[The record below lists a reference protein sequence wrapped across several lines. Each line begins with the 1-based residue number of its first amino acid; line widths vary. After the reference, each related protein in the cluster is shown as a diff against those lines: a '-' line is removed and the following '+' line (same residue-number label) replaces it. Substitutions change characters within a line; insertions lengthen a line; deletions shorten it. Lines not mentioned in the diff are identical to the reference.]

1 VGLGTCGPT
10 RHRHLLFP
18 RQRERE
24 SAGKDDRS
32 PPAPA
37 PHLFRFALL
46 PEMPS
51 LLTLSC
57 LYKVEEG
64 AALPTTTSST
74 APRVASLRPP
84 PPSQAHQSPWVPS
97 RPFAHRP
104 PLLLRLWIRSN
115 ADCFLFV
122 FFFSLARFPRAGKIK
137 IGINGEPP
145 LPHLFASRRVVGFR
159 IARSSDFGALRAR
172 GAPLAQVSEGSAGSS
187 PGSPSSAPTSTSSPS
202 TTPSSPPT
210 TWRVPPASV

>member
-1 VGLGTCGPT
+1 V
-10 RHRHLLFP
+10 RH
-18 RQRERE
+18 QRERGKYPPTPGYLFFFFLRHNHDPRLRTHLSPRVTDTWGSE
-24 SAGKDDRS
+24 HAGLHVIATCSS
-32 PPAPA
+32 PGRERERERVPGRTTGRPRP
-37 PHLFRFALL
+37 PHRTCSV
-46 PEMPS
+46 S
-51 LLTLSC
+51 LSLTRNAISLTLSW

-122 FFFSLARFPRAGKIK
+122 FFL
-137 IGINGEPP
+137 
-145 LPHLFASRRVVGFR
+145 L
-159 IARSSDFGALRAR
+159 
-172 GAPLAQVSEGSAGSS
+172 
-187 PGSPSSAPTSTSSPS
+187 PGS
-202 TTPSSPPT
+202 
-210 TWRVPPASV
+210 VPACRQD